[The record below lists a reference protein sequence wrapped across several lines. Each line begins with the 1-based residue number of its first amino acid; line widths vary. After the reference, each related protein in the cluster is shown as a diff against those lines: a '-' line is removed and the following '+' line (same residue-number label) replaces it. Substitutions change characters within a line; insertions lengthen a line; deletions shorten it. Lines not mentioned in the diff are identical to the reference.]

1 MGVLQYIAKRLGLYF
16 AVLFIGL
23 TITFFLPRLIP
34 TNPIDGYI
42 GQLQA
47 RASGA
52 LTADA
57 IAQLRVSLEEL
68 YGLKGDLFS
77 QYLGYLNRVIFHFD
91 FGPSF
96 TYYPQSVSTM
106 VLNALPWTLGLLLTA
121 TVIAWT
127 LGNLVGLIAGQP

>member
-1 MGVLQYIAKRLGLYF
+1 MAVLQYVAKRLGIYF

-23 TITFFLPRLIP
+23 TITFLLPRLMP

-57 IAQLRVSLEEL
+57 IEQLRSNLEEL

-77 QYLGYLNRVIFHFD
+77 QYLSYLNRVVLHFD

-96 TYYPQSVSTM
+96 TFYPQSVSQIIFT
-106 VLNALPWTLGLLLTA
+106 
-121 TVIAWT
+121 
-127 LGNLVGLIAGQP
+127 